1 MATGGL
7 VACWARRDVVAH
19 ARWPTE
25 EASMKEARE
34 DSTVLRLVQ
43 SEERPAPRRVGRYD
57 ICFELAAGGMATI
70 YLARVDGPGGFRK
83 LVALKCI
90 HPHLVRQS
98 GFVEMFLDEA
108 RLASRI
114 AHPNV
119 CSVFDF
125 GFADSAYYI
134 AMELLTGEM
143 VGRLCRMVEQ
153 HPALSPLPAHAGF
166 CARIIADAAE
176 GLHAA
181 HELRGD
187 DGQPLQVVHR
197 DVSPQNLIV
206 TYDGAVKVM
215 DFGIARAVG
224 QLHLTSTGTV
234 RGKFPYMAPEQIEQ
248 AAVDRRA
255 DVWSL
260 GVVLWEL
267 LTGKR
272 LFHREREV
280 DTMRAVLSAP
290 IPAPSSVRAGI
301 PRVLDAV
308 ALRAL
313 SRNPA
318 HRFTTARELV
328 LALEQPALHLPSQGA
343 LGEWLQQLFPDLHA
357 RRLELLDQ
365 ARQLTE
371 SSVPKV
377 SRALSE
383 ITVDT
388 HRHTEPRAALEA
400 VLSKPARNRRMLIAA
415 GASATLLLGGTALS
429 RYAFSGS
436 DGSAAGKP
444 VAAASAS
451 ASTPPPSR
459 ARAVAT
465 AVPATPSPTLPNEAP
480 ASAALPRASSAAEP
494 ERPTRHSARR
504 ALGEGLVNVATPG
517 GWADVIIAGRHHG
530 RTPLQ
535 LELPE
540 GRRTLILK
548 PFGKGSVRRTVT
560 IRHGRLTRVVVPV
573 GER

>member
-1 MATGGL
+1 
-7 VACWARRDVVAH
+7 
-19 ARWPTE
+19 
-25 EASMKEARE
+25 MKEARE
-34 DSTVLRLVQ
+34 DSIVLRLVQ
-43 SEERPAPRRVGRYD
+43 PDRPAPRRVGRYD

-90 HPHLVRQS
+90 HPHLVRQA

-114 AHPNV
+114 SHPNV

-125 GFADSAYYI
+125 GFADSTYYI
-134 AMELLTGEM
+134 AMEMLVGEM
-143 VGRLCRMVEQ
+143 AGRVCRVVEQ
-153 HPALSPLPAHAGF
+153 HPTLSPLPAHAGY
-166 CARIIADAAE
+166 CGRIIADAAE

-215 DFGIARAVG
+215 DFGIARALD
-224 QLHLTSTGTV
+224 QLHLTRTGTV
-234 RGKFPYMAPEQIEQ
+234 RGKFPYMAPEQLEQ
-248 AAVDRRA
+248 GVVDRRA

-267 LTGKR
+267 LTGKQ

-290 IPAPSSVRAGI
+290 IPAPSSIRPGI
-301 PRVLDAV
+301 PRAFDEI

-313 SRNPA
+313 ARNPSR
-318 HRFTTARELV
+318 RFATARELV
-328 LALEQPALHLPSQGA
+328 LALERPALHLPSQGA

-365 ARQLTE
+365 ARQMAET
-371 SSVPKV
+371 SVPRV

-388 HRHTEPRAALEA
+388 HRHTEPRAALDAA
-400 VLSKPARNRRMLIAA
+400 VGRPARNRRML
-415 GASATLLLGGTALS
+415 LL
-429 RYAFSGS
+429 
-436 DGSAAGKP
+436 
-444 VAAASAS
+444 AASAAS
-451 ASTPPPSR
+451 VLLLAGALWARLAQPSDPAEDTPASTTASR
-459 ARAVAT
+459 APT
-465 AVPATPSPTLPNEAP
+465 AVPAASKPVAQRAPLDPVATGMPVTGTPVLPAGSPAAEAVRAEHAGETRAP
-480 ASAALPRASSAAEP
+480 A
-494 ERPTRHSARR
+494 ARR
-504 ALGEGLVNVATPG
+504 ALGQGLVNVATPG
-517 GWADVIIAGRHHG
+517 GWADVIVAGRHHG

-548 PFGKGSVRRTVT
+548 PFGKGSVRRPVLV
-560 IRHGRLTRVVVPV
+560 RRNRPTRVVVPV
-573 GER
+573 HGLK

>member
-1 MATGGL
+1 
-7 VACWARRDVVAH
+7 
-19 ARWPTE
+19 
-25 EASMKEARE
+25 MKEARE
-34 DSTVLRLVQ
+34 DSTVLRLV
-43 SEERPAPRRVGRYD
+43 ETDRPAPRRIGRYD

-70 YLARVDGPGGFRK
+70 YLARMDGPGGFRK

-90 HPHLVRQS
+90 HPHLVKQS

-108 RLASRI
+108 RLASRVG
-114 AHPNV
+114 HPNV

-125 GFADSAYYI
+125 GFADSTYYI
-134 AMELLTGEM
+134 AMEMLVGEM

-215 DFGIARAVG
+215 DFGIARAVD
-224 QLHLTSTGTV
+224 QLHLTRTGTV

-248 AAVDRRA
+248 ATVDRRA

-290 IPAPSSVRAGI
+290 IPAPSSVRPGI
-301 PRVLDAV
+301 PRAIDAV
-308 ALRAL
+308 ALHAL
-313 SRNPA
+313 ARNPA
-318 HRFTTARELV
+318 HRFASARELV
-328 LALEQPALHLPSQGA
+328 LALEQPSLHLPSQGA

-365 ARQLTE
+365 ARQMAE

-388 HRHTEPRAALEA
+388 HRHTEPRALDSDP
-400 VLSKPARNRRMLIAA
+400 VKPAPRRRMLIAA
-415 GASATLLLGGTALS
+415 GVSSALLLGGAWLARSTDS
-429 RYAFSGS
+429 P
-436 DGSAAGKP
+436 SAAPVVTRAKP
-444 VAAASAS
+444 AVRS
-451 ASTPPPSR
+451 P
-459 ARAVAT
+459 ARPAPT
-465 AVPATPSPTLPNEAP
+465 AVPPAAPIALPNLPSPAP
-480 ASAALPRASSAAEP
+480 AIPAAE
-494 ERPTRHSARR
+494 TRGEARHAASGTRR
-504 ALGEGLVNVATPG
+504 ALGQGLVNVATPG

-548 PFGKGSVRRTVT
+548 PFGKGSIRRSVL
-560 IRHGRLTRVVVPV
+560 IRKSRPLRVVVPV
-573 GER
+573 QARE

>member
-1 MATGGL
+1 MT
-7 VACWARRDVVAH
+7 
-19 ARWPTE
+19 
-25 EASMKEARE
+25 EARE

-43 SEERPAPRRVGRYD
+43 PDRPAPRRVGRYD
-57 ICFELAAGGMATI
+57 ICFELAAGGMATV

-114 AHPNV
+114 SHPNV

-125 GFADSAYYI
+125 GFADSTYYI
-134 AMELLTGEM
+134 AMEMLVGEM
-143 VGRLCRMVEQ
+143 AGRVCRVVEQ
-153 HPALSPLPAHAGF
+153 HPTLSPLPAHAGY
-166 CARIIADAAE
+166 CGRIIADAAE

-197 DVSPQNLIV
+197 DVSPQNLII
-206 TYDGAVKVM
+206 TYDGSVKVM
-215 DFGIARAVG
+215 DFGIARALD
-224 QLHLTSTGTV
+224 QLHLTRTGTV
-234 RGKFPYMAPEQIEQ
+234 RGKFPYMAPEQLEQ
-248 AAVDRRA
+248 AVVDRRA

-290 IPAPSSVRAGI
+290 IPAPSSVRPGI
-301 PRVLDAV
+301 PRAFDEI

-313 SRNPA
+313 ARNPA
-318 HRFTTARELV
+318 RRYATARELV
-328 LALEQPALHLPSQGA
+328 LALERPALHLPSQGA

-365 ARQLTE
+365 ARQMAE
-371 SSVPKV
+371 SSVPRV

-388 HRHTEPRAALEA
+388 HRHTEPRVALDAAVA
-400 VLSKPARNRRMLIAA
+400 RPARIRRML
-415 GASATLLLGGTALS
+415 LL
-429 RYAFSGS
+429 
-436 DGSAAGKP
+436 
-444 VAAASAS
+444 AASAAAALLLAGALWARMS
-451 ASTPPPSR
+451 HPSDPGATTTPPNTATSQAP
-459 ARAVAT
+459 T
-465 AVPATPSPTLPNEAP
+465 AVPPVATPPALAAVP
-480 ASAALPRASSAAEP
+480 ASAAPVLPAAGPAAEP
-494 ERPTRHSARR
+494 ERAERAGETRAPVARR
-504 ALGEGLVNVATPG
+504 ALGQGLVNVATPG
-517 GWADVIIAGRHHG
+517 GWADVIVAGRHHG

-535 LELPE
+535 LQLPE

-548 PFGKGSVRRTVT
+548 PFGKGSVRRSLLV
-560 IRHGRLTRVVVPV
+560 RRNRATRVVVPV
-573 GER
+573 HAR